1 MRHRL
6 EKLMEEF
13 EYRADHMT
21 LDELEQITA
30 ESQFYSG
37 VIKKLLS
44 RGSKLVVGPRGVG
57 KTHHMRIAYKQ
68 ALTTKSKP
76 LPIYM
81 TLSKYLRLE
90 PLKNSSSIAIQYFH
104 CWALCKVL
112 LGLKETFEHLERDV
126 ESILMPFELKWE
138 DLSLFCEQIEKQ
150 QVRDWHNALLDKISV
165 RMVSNIIDDA
175 ILTCNRKH
183 AILLC
188 DDAALVLTKDYM
200 IEFFDIFRALKSAK
214 ISPKASVYPNTE
226 FGPRFHVGQDAES
239 VPCWPSIADDE
250 YVKLFDE
257 IYSKRYS
264 AEMKEDIKKCFMYA
278 SFGVPRAF
286 INLIN
291 QFQNSS
297 KTTVQSKLNSVIAE
311 QAEIIMKEFK
321 TLSTKQ
327 PQYKNYVAV
336 GQKLINKIVADISA
350 ANKKSIADQKQQFFL
365 GVLQQDDYGKK
376 AKDILL
382 VIRLLEETGLLVRVN
397 PVKHGKNSSGT
408 RIYDRFIPHF
418 TLLLNDG
425 AYQVSKAGYASH
437 FTELIL
443 LPKEKHPLRKNN
455 FAEFLTDS
463 DIASLS
469 LNLPSCSNCG
479 SPRNTEEQ
487 RFCMFCG
494 SELLNKST
502 FEELTS
508 KKVDELPLT
517 NWLKT
522 KITEETRIETIADIL
537 FEANPAQ
544 ELRKAKGVGE
554 KKATRVIQEATRV
567 MEEFLS

>member
-1 MRHRL
+1 
-6 EKLMEEF
+6 MEEF

-112 LGLKETFEHLERDV
+112 LGLKETFEHLEQDV
-126 ESILMPFELKWE
+126 ESILTPFELKWE

-350 ANKKSIADQKQQFFL
+350 ANKKSIIDQKQQFFL

-437 FTELIL
+437 FTELIT

-455 FAEFLTDS
+455 FAEFLTDG
-463 DIASLS
+463 DIDSLS

>member
-1 MRHRL
+1 MD
-6 EKLMEEF
+6 EF

-21 LDELEQITA
+21 LDELEEITA

-44 RGSKLVVGPRGVG
+44 RGSKLIVGPRGVG

-68 ALTTKSKP
+68 ALCQRSKP

-104 CWALCKVL
+104 CWALSKIL
-112 LGLKETFEHLERDV
+112 LGLKETFGHLKKDSNEIIAPYAIQWD
-126 ESILMPFELKWE
+126 
-138 DLSLFCEQIEKQ
+138 DLNLFCDQIEKQ
-150 QVRDWHNALLDKISV
+150 QVRDWHNSLLDKISV
-165 RMVSNIIDDA
+165 NMVSNIVDEA
-175 ILTCNRKH
+175 ILLCNRKH

-200 IEFFDIFRALKSAK
+200 IEFFDVFRALKSAK

-226 FGPRFHVGQDAES
+226 FGPRFHIGQDAES

-250 YVKLFDE
+250 YVKLFEE

-264 AEMKEDIKKCFMYA
+264 TDIKDDIKKCFMYA

-291 QFQNSS
+291 QFHAST
-297 KTTVQSKLNSVIAE
+297 KTTMQSKLNSVITE
-311 QAEIIMKEFK
+311 QAEIILKEFK

-336 GQKLINKIVADISA
+336 GQKLINKIVSDISV
-350 ANKKSIADQKQQFFL
+350 ANKISIADKKQQFFL
-365 GVLQQDDYGKK
+365 GVLQQDEYGKK
-376 AKDILL
+376 AKDIQL

-397 PVKHGKNSSGT
+397 PVKHGKNSYGLRT
-408 RIYDRFIPHF
+408 YERFIPHF
-418 TLLLNDG
+418 TLLLNEG

-437 FTELIL
+437 FAELIQ
-443 LPKEKHPLRKNN
+443 LPKEKHPLRKNS
-455 FAEFLTDS
+455 FTEFLTEE
-463 DIASLS
+463 DIDSLS

-479 SPRNTEEQ
+479 NLRSSEEQ

-494 SELLNKST
+494 TELLNKST

-508 KKVDELPLT
+508 KKIDELPLT
-517 NWLKT
+517 SWLKN
-522 KITEETRIETIADIL
+522 KIAEETRIETIADIL
-537 FEANPAQ
+537 FEVNPAQ

-554 KKATRVIQEATRV
+554 KKATRVIQEATRI